1 MESYYYAAFV
11 IASIDQI
18 DLVISAIKV
27 VISVAVN
34 GVPTSSKEIELVGR
48 TTYLYTSA
56 KLDNLFPVDG
66 VIRDVTVTNSNDM
79 DMGEKNEVKSTIL
92 LFLLALI
99 RKGVIIFDLV

>member
-79 DMGEKNEVKSTIL
+79 DMGEKNEVKKHYFIVFIGSDKKRSHNI
-92 LFLLALI
+92 
-99 RKGVIIFDLV
+99 

>member
-34 GVPTSSKEIELVGR
+34 GVPTSSKEIELVGK
-48 TTYLYTSA
+48 TTYLYTSPELGYPPA
-56 KLDNLFPVDG
+56 DG
-66 VIRDVTVTNSNDM
+66 VIRDVIITNSNDI
-79 DMGEKNEVKSTIL
+79 DMGEENKV
-92 LFLLALI
+92 
-99 RKGVIIFDLV
+99 